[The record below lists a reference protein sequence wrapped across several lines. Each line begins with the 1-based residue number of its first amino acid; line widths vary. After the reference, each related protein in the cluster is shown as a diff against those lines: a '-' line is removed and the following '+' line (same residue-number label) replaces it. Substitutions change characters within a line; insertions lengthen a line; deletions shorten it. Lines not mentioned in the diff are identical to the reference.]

1 MDDTDKSLLNDFQR
15 NFPLVA
21 RPYAEIGA
29 RLSMSEDEV
38 IEAYANLAE
47 QKYISR
53 IGAVIAPNQVGAS
66 TLAAMRVPEDRLAEV
81 AEFVTSFSQ
90 VNHNYEREHDINLWF
105 VVAADDVL
113 EVGEVLSRIEAET
126 DLEVLNLP
134 IIEDY
139 HLDLGFKLEWA

>member
-15 NFPLVA
+15 DFPLVA

>member
-1 MDDTDKSLLNDFQR
+1 MDDTDKALLNDFQR
-15 NFPLVA
+15 DFPLVA

-105 VVAADDVL
+105 VVAADDVS
-113 EVGEVLSRIEAET
+113 EVGEVLSKIEAET

>member
-1 MDDTDKSLLNDFQR
+1 MDDIDKALLNDFQR
-15 NFPLVA
+15 DFPLVA

-38 IEAYANLAE
+38 IEAYAKLAE

>member
-1 MDDTDKSLLNDFQR
+1 MDDIDKALLNDFQR
-15 NFPLVA
+15 DFPLVA

-29 RLSMSEDEV
+29 CLSMSEDEV